1 MSAAGGGAAD
11 HSGYQV
17 FLSFRGP
24 DVKRGFLGH
33 LYDALKSAGFNVFQD
48 SYEINIGD
56 DISAAIH
63 HAIEQS
69 RIFIIIFS
77 CNFAESAWCLKEPA
91 LIVRDF
97 RGMGNKPT
105 PELHGGLHRKTRM
118 KSLRTDGQPRIY

>member
-24 DVKRGFLGH
+24 DVRRGFLGH

-63 HAIEQS
+63 HA
-69 RIFIIIFS
+69 
-77 CNFAESAWCLKEPA
+77 
-91 LIVRDF
+91 
-97 RGMGNKPT
+97 
-105 PELHGGLHRKTRM
+105 
-118 KSLRTDGQPRIY
+118 PRN